1 MEKTRTL
8 LIGASGLVGN
18 EIFKCISK
26 ENQDIFLLSRRTSD
40 KDQNKFKEI
49 ITELTLVALD
59 PNIAPDHR
67 F

>member
-8 LIGASGLVGN
+8 LFGASGLVGN

-40 KDQNKFKEI
+40 KVKINLKKSFQI
-49 ITELTLVALD
+49 LMT
-59 PNIAPDHR
+59 
-67 F
+67 